1 MLHKISINNFFLLF
15 RERSRGARDK
25 SRNRNSR
32 DIREAVKI
40 LILMIKKK
48 QERSED
54 KRLGEFS
61 KIKIFNPDFLR
72 TRHTMYIVYEL

>member
-1 MLHKISINNFFLLF
+1 MLHKISINNAFLLF

-40 LILMIKKK
+40 LILMIKKN
-48 QERSED
+48 R
-54 KRLGEFS
+54 RGA
-61 KIKIFNPDFLR
+61 KIKDLENSLKSKYLTR
-72 TRHTMYIVYEL
+72 TF